1 MGLANRLIL
10 FFHSHC
16 TLPLYALCIT
26 TPYASHLTLYTLR
39 FTLYAPHVKDMVKWA
54 ITFTLYTLRF
64 TQEPV

>member
-26 TPYASHLTLYTLR
+26 PYTSHLTPYTLH

-54 ITFTLYTLRF
+54 IAFTLYTLRF